1 MMLPRMMQGAS
12 EPSDSPTEDRQTM
25 DVELSL
31 QGAIATLSLNRPE
44 KLNALTPDMLTMLI
58 EHLDRIERD
67 PAIRAVIL
75 TGAGRAFC
83 AGADIKGSGAAPP
96 QMNVSHARQSM
107 AVYQQIALRLYNLD
121 KPVIAAVRGVA
132 VGIAWSYALCADLLL
147 VSDTAQFIPAF
158 LMRATL
164 PEGGMV
170 HLLARHCGEFR
181 AKEIMYLNRNLT
193 GQEAFE
199 CGLANRVVEDEKL
212 MQVAEDLAAELA
224 AMPTFSVGLTK
235 QLFRSNA
242 GTMEEFLVQ
251 ELNAVALAVNS
262 EDAAEG
268 RLAAR
273 EKRTPAFKGR

>member
-1 MMLPRMMQGAS
+1 
-12 EPSDSPTEDRQTM
+12 M
-25 DVELSL
+25 DVEFSL
-31 QGAIATLSLNRPE
+31 QGAVATVCLNRPE
-44 KLNALTPDMLTMLI
+44 KLNALTPDMLTMLV

-67 PAIRAVIL
+67 PEIRAVVL

-96 QMNVSHARQSM
+96 QMSVSHARQSM
-107 AVYQQIALRLYNLD
+107 AVYQQVALRLYNLD
-121 KPVIAAVRGVA
+121 KPVVAAVRGVA

-181 AKEIMYLNRNLT
+181 AKEIMYLNRKLT
-193 GQEAFE
+193 AQEALA
-199 CGLANRVVEDEKL
+199 CGLASRVVEDAKL
-212 MQVAEDLAAELA
+212 MQVVGELAAELA
-224 AMPTFSVGLTK
+224 AMPTFSIGLTK
-235 QLFRSNA
+235 QLFRANA
-242 GTMEEFLVQ
+242 GSMEEFLAQ
-251 ELNAVALAVNS
+251 ELNSVALAVNS

-273 EKRTPAFKGR
+273 EKRTPTFKGR

>member
-1 MMLPRMMQGAS
+1 
-12 EPSDSPTEDRQTM
+12 M
-25 DVELSL
+25 DVELTL
-31 QGAIATLSLNRPE
+31 NGAVATLCLNRPE
-44 KLNALTPDMLTMLI
+44 KLNALTPEMLDLI
-58 EHLDRIERD
+58 LGHLDRIEND
-67 PAIRAVIL
+67 PEIRAVIL

-96 QMNVSHARQSM
+96 QMSVAHARASM
-107 AVYQQIALRLYNLD
+107 AVYQKIALRLYNLN
-121 KPVIAAVRGVA
+121 KPMVAAVRGVA
-132 VGIAWSYALCADLLL
+132 VGIAWSFALCADQLI

-181 AKEIMYLNRNLT
+181 AKEIMYLNRRLS
-193 GQEAFE
+193 GKEALDM
-199 CGLANRVVEDEKL
+199 GLASHLAEDGELDAAVEKL
-212 MQVAEDLAAELA
+212 AGELA
-224 AMPTFSVGLTK
+224 AGPTFSLGLTK
-235 QLFRSNA
+235 QLFRLNT
-242 GTMEEFLVQ
+242 GGMEEFLAQ

-273 EKRTPAFKGR
+273 EKRAPAFKGR

>member
-1 MMLPRMMQGAS
+1 MAVD
-12 EPSDSPTEDRQTM
+12 EPNSNEDPNIM
-25 DVELSL
+25 DVELTL
-31 QGAIATLSLNRPE
+31 NGAVATLCLNRPE
-44 KLNALTPDMLTMLI
+44 KLNALTPEMLQLI
-58 EHLDRIERD
+58 LGHLDRIEQD
-67 PAIRAVIL
+67 PEIRAVIL

-96 QMNVSHARQSM
+96 QMSVAHARASM
-107 AVYQQIALRLYNLD
+107 AVYQKIALRLYNLN
-121 KPVIAAVRGVA
+121 KPMVAAVRGVA
-132 VGIAWSYALCADLLL
+132 VGIAWSFALCADQLV

-181 AKEIMYLNRNLT
+181 AKEIMYLNRRLT
-193 GQEAFE
+193 GQEALDM
-199 CGLANRVVEDEKL
+199 GLASHFVEDGELDAAAAKL
-212 MQVAEDLAAELA
+212 AGELA
-224 AMPTFSVGLTK
+224 AGPTFSLGLTK
-235 QLFRSNA
+235 QLFRLNTAS
-242 GTMEEFLVQ
+242 MEEFLAQ

-273 EKRTPAFKGR
+273 EKRAPAFRGR

>member
-1 MMLPRMMQGAS
+1 
-12 EPSDSPTEDRQTM
+12 M

-96 QMNVSHARQSM
+96 QMSVLHARQSM
-107 AVYQQIALRLYNLD
+107 AVYQQIALRLYNLN

-181 AKEIMYLNRNLT
+181 AKEIMYLNRKLT
-193 GQEAFE
+193 GKEAFE

-224 AMPTFSVGLTK
+224 AMPTFSIGLTK
-235 QLFRSNA
+235 QLFRSSA

>member
-1 MMLPRMMQGAS
+1 
-12 EPSDSPTEDRQTM
+12 M
-25 DVELSL
+25 DVEFSL
-31 QGAIATLSLNRPE
+31 QGAVATVCLNRPE
-44 KLNALTPDMLTMLI
+44 KLNALTPDMLTMLM
-58 EHLDRIERD
+58 EHLDCIERD
-67 PAIRAVIL
+67 PEIRAVIL

-96 QMNVSHARQSM
+96 PMSVLRARQSM
-107 AVYQQIALRLYNLD
+107 AVFQQIALRLYNLD
-121 KPVIAAVRGVA
+121 KPVVAAVRGVA

-181 AKEIMYLNRNLT
+181 AKEIMYLNRKLT
-193 GQEAFE
+193 GQEALA
-199 CGLANRVVEDEKL
+199 CGLANRVVDDDKL
-212 MQVAEDLAAELA
+212 MQAAEELAVELA
-224 AMPTFSVGLTK
+224 AMPTFSIGLTK

-242 GTMEEFLVQ
+242 GSMEEYLVQ
-251 ELNAVALAVNS
+251 ELNSVALAVNS

-273 EKRTPAFKGR
+273 EKRTPKFKGR